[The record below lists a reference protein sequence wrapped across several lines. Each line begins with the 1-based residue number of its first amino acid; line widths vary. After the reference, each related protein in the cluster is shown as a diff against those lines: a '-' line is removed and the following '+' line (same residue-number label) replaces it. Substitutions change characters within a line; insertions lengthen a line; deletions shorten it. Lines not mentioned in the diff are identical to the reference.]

1 METVLKA
8 FSVLLAAAMIGVF
21 FVTVARADFQAGVKA
36 YDAGD
41 YAAAIAEWRPL
52 ADQGN
57 LEAQFGMGIIYE
69 NGRGIG
75 RDYTEAS
82 SWYTMA
88 AEGGHPGAQFNLGN
102 MYQQGLGVEKDPK
115 KAVYWWTLAAA
126 QGLSEAQLNL
136 GIAYHRGDG
145 VAVDQDEALA
155 WFVRAAESGNPM
167 GQFSAGY
174 AFEIGLGTEPDI
186 AKARAYYIEASQ
198 AGVQQAVTRLAA
210 LGPPTDDELAAQE
223 TAEETVVET
232 VEERTEEVL
241 VDERSAQETESV
253 VVEETESVVVEET
266 ESVAVEETE
275 SVAVEDTV
283 EQEVAAEPSGEL
295 IEEEMVGSAIG
306 VNAPDSNQDGSAAE
320 ELQIPAGSG
329 PYIQLAAYLSE
340 TRAEE
345 AWSTFVDRYPDLLDG
360 LPHRVQRAD
369 LGGENGTVYRLQAGP
384 MPAQGEAQAICTQL
398 KQRNADCLLVAP

>member
-1 METVLKA
+1 MLKV
-8 FSVLLAAAMIGVF
+8 FSVLLAAAMIGAF

-52 ADQGN
+52 AEQGN

-145 VAVDQDEALA
+145 VDVDQDEALA

-174 AFEIGLGTEPDI
+174 AFEIGLGTEPDL
-186 AKARAYYIEASQ
+186 AKARTYYIEASQ

-210 LGPPTDDELAAQE
+210 LGPPTEDELAAQE

-232 VEERTEEVL
+232 IEDRTEEVL

-253 VVEETESVVVEET
+253 VVEETESVVAEE
-266 ESVAVEETE
+266 
-275 SVAVEDTV
+275 TV
-283 EQEVAAEPSGEL
+283 EQEVVAEPSGEQV
-295 IEEEMVGSAIG
+295 EEEIVSSAIDIG
-306 VNAPDSNQDGSAAE
+306 APDSNQDGSAAE
-320 ELQIPAGSG
+320 VLQIPAGSG

-345 AWSTFVDRYPDLLDG
+345 AWSNFVDRYPDLLDG

-398 KQRNADCLLVAP
+398 KQRNADCLLVGP